1 MSPSSGSVTH
11 WLGLL
16 KAGDSAA
23 AQPLWQRYFR
33 RLVGLARLKL
43 QGAPRRAADEEDVAL
58 SAFASFCRAA
68 EAGRFP
74 RLGDRDDL
82 WQVLVLLTARK
93 ALRLVKQDRR
103 QKRGGGRVLGEAD
116 LGAAGADEEAGL
128 EQVIGDEPTP
138 AFAAQVADECR
149 RLLEMLGDDQLRALA
164 VARLEGYSTAELAAR
179 LGVAPRTV
187 ERKLHK
193 IRQAWSREVAP

>member
-43 QGAPRRAADEEDVAL
+43 QGAPRRAADEEDAAL
-58 SAFASFCRAA
+58 SAFASFCCAV

-74 RLGDRDDL
+74 RLDDRHDL
-82 WQVLVLLTARK
+82 WQLLVLLTARK
-93 ALRLVKQDRR
+93 AVNLRKHEQR
-103 QKRGGGRVLGEAD
+103 QKRGSGRVVAEAD
-116 LGAAGADEEAGL
+116 LGAEGTGEEAGL

-164 VARLEGYSTAELAAR
+164 VARMEGFSTGELADC

-193 IRQAWSREVAP
+193 IREKWAREVPP

>member
-1 MSPSSGSVTH
+1 MPSSSGSVTH

-16 KAGDSAA
+16 KVGDSAA
-23 AQPLWQRYFR
+23 AQPLRQRYFR

-43 QGAPRRAADEEDVAL
+43 QGAPRRAADEEDAAL

-68 EAGRFP
+68 AAGRFP
-74 RLGDRDDL
+74 RLDDRHDL
-82 WQVLVLLTARK
+82 WQLLMLLTARK
-93 ALRLVKQDRR
+93 AINLRKHERR
-103 QKRGGGRVLGEAD
+103 QKRGGGRVVVEAD
-116 LGAAGADEEAGL
+116 PGAEGTDVQAGL

-149 RLLEMLGDDQLRALA
+149 RLLGLLGDDQLRALA
-164 VARLEGYSTAELAAR
+164 VARLEGSSTGELAAR

-187 ERKLHK
+187 ERKPHK
-193 IRQAWSREVAP
+193 VRERWSREVTQ

>member
-1 MSPSSGSVTH
+1 MSSSGSVTH

-23 AQPLWQRYFR
+23 AQPLWERYFR

-43 QGAPRRAADEEDVAL
+43 QGAPRRAADEEDAAL

-74 RLGDRDDL
+74 RLDDRHDL
-82 WQVLVLLTARK
+82 WQLLVLLTARK
-93 ALRLVKQDRR
+93 ALRLGKHERR
-103 QKRGGGRVLGEAD
+103 QKRGGGRVVAEAD
-116 LGAAGADEEAGL
+116 LGAEGTDEEAGL
-128 EQVIGDEPTP
+128 AAVLGDEPTP

-164 VARLEGYSTAELAAR
+164 VARMEGHTTEALATR
-179 LGVAPRTV
+179 FEVAPRTI
-187 ERKLHK
+187 ERRSQK
-193 IRQAWSREVAP
+193 IRALWSREVAP